1 MAKKAIDPRILE
13 SRRYWAEREEEN
25 RRATIRDEKE
35 YAKGIREVLEKAAA
49 NIQKEIDAFYGRY
62 AAREGITISDAKM
75 RVSTLDIKEYSRK
88 AKQYVADKDFSKQA
102 NEEMRIY
109 NLTMKINRLEM
120 LKSNIGLELCASY
133 SELENYFE
141 DSLTKTARKEF
152 RRQAGILGGT
162 VANMEKHAGEIV
174 NGSFRGAKFSERLW
188 ANQAYLKTQLDN
200 LLRTGLI
207 QGRNPRELAKSLRK
221 EIETSVYV
229 SERLMRTEMCR
240 VQIGAQLAS
249 YQNMGYDKLVI
260 IPEHDERSCD
270 YCESQDGVIVE
281 VAKAEPGVNVPP
293 YHPNCRCSTSGWV
306 DEMTETSIAK
316 MEENGDPFVNSRQRT
331 REELEMKATEIKEE
345 METFSRLPSKW
356 SGRIKVLKEMD
367 LPGVVACADYNFDIV
382 GLPTITDY
390 TLWHEML
397 HTASASHFSAQTY
410 DDNRGIEE
418 SSVEFLAREI
428 CKEKGIPT
436 GNAYQQGVDVLSKIS
451 SFLGY
456 DTKKQFALELFNHP
470 LPERF
475 DWLEETFSAKMISKG
490 ISVEQQEEGMM
501 YIRSIEEV
509 GNGGR

>member
-1 MAKKAIDPRILE
+1 MAEKAIDPGILA

-270 YCESQDGVIVE
+270 YCETQDGVIVE
-281 VAKAEPGVNVPP
+281 VAKAVPGVNVPP
-293 YHPNCRCSTSGWV
+293 FHPNCRCSTAAFI
-306 DEMTETSIAK
+306 E
-316 MEENGDPFVNSRQRT
+316 EENIEFKKSFMGIPIRGSETERGFPKTASARVFKNSIVDFETEMEYHIGGNGRISNVEVFAGKGSGRPYIKAYKYANKIGGDPDDWMHMKGIAFIENEYESGRAEIHWSEHEEYGSYDPFV
-331 REELEMKATEIKEE
+331 K
-345 METFSRLPSKW
+345 KW
-356 SGRIKVLKEMD
+356 L
-367 LPGVVACADYNFDIV
+367 
-382 GLPTITDY
+382 
-390 TLWHEML
+390 
-397 HTASASHFSAQTY
+397 
-410 DDNRGIEE
+410 
-418 SSVEFLAREI
+418 
-428 CKEKGIPT
+428 
-436 GNAYQQGVDVLSKIS
+436 
-451 SFLGY
+451 
-456 DTKKQFALELFNHP
+456 
-470 LPERF
+470 
-475 DWLEETFSAKMISKG
+475 
-490 ISVEQQEEGMM
+490 
-501 YIRSIEEV
+501 
-509 GNGGR
+509 

>member
-1 MAKKAIDPRILE
+1 MAEKAIDPGILA

-270 YCESQDGVIVE
+270 YCETQDGVIVE
-281 VAKAEPGVNVPP
+281 VAKAVPGVNVPP
-293 YHPNCRCSTSGWV
+293 FHPNCRCSTAAWA
-306 DEMTETSIAK
+306 DEEKEKSM
-316 MEENGDPFVNSRQRT
+316 NGDT
-331 REELEMKATEIKEE
+331 REEKETELLLLDKKNMYNSMDSLYNRVRYVKELSDHDDIFIHGNATGVCYKDADGKEIDIPDGEFVRIVKSLNLKKEKIRLCSCNTGALENGFAQLLADTTGKEVLAPTKFLWIYPPDKNGVSEMVVAGETE
-345 METFSRLPSKW
+345 
-356 SGRIKVLKEMD
+356 SGRPNMED
-367 LPGVVACADYNFDIV
+367 LG
-382 GLPTITDY
+382 
-390 TLWHEML
+390 
-397 HTASASHFSAQTY
+397 
-410 DDNRGIEE
+410 
-418 SSVEFLAREI
+418 
-428 CKEKGIPT
+428 
-436 GNAYQQGVDVLSKIS
+436 
-451 SFLGY
+451 
-456 DTKKQFALELFNHP
+456 
-470 LPERF
+470 
-475 DWLEETFSAKMISKG
+475 DWKPFTPHVK
-490 ISVEQQEEGMM
+490 
-501 YIRSIEEV
+501 
-509 GNGGR
+509 

>member
-1 MAKKAIDPRILE
+1 MPPSE
-13 SRRYWAEREEEN
+13 ERN
-25 RRATIRDEKE
+25 EKT
-35 YAKGIREVLEKAAA
+35 AA
-49 NIQKEIDAFYGRY
+49 NIRKEIDAFYGRY

-270 YCESQDGVIVE
+270 YCETQDGVIVE
-281 VAKAEPGVNVPP
+281 VAKAVPGVNVPP
-293 YHPNCRCSTSGWV
+293 FHPNCRCSTAGYV
-306 DEMTETSIAK
+306 DEAGERMKNETKETGGHHYKPRAGDEKRDEIAAK
-316 MEENGDPFVNSRQRT
+316 AYEKYA
-331 REELEMKATEIKEE
+331 REDDSEAISKNTG
-345 METFSRLPSKW
+345 FSRDDIL
-356 SGRIKVLKEMD
+356 KVRRHIFFNKHNL
-367 LPGVVACADYNFDIV
+367 
-382 GLPTITDY
+382 
-390 TLWHEML
+390 
-397 HTASASHFSAQTY
+397 Y
-410 DDNRGIEE
+410 D
-418 SSVEFLAREI
+418 
-428 CKEKGIPT
+428 
-436 GNAYQQGVDVLSKIS
+436 
-451 SFLGY
+451 GY
-456 DTKKQFALELFNHP
+456 
-470 LPERF
+470 ERF
-475 DWLEETFSAKMISKG
+475 APEYSMAVAWKRLREGNHLERDLLLLRHELLESEIEMSYNYDIHIAHAEATKVYDWWGRGVQETDDERGEPNDLLQID
-490 ISVEQQEEGMM
+490 
-501 YIRSIEEV
+501 
-509 GNGGR
+509 

>member
-1 MAKKAIDPRILE
+1 MAEKAIDPGILA

-49 NIQKEIDAFYGRY
+49 NIRKEIDAFYGRY

-162 VANMEKHAGEIV
+162 VANIEKHAGEIV

-188 ANQAYLKTQLDN
+188 ANQAYLKMQLDN

-249 YQNMGYDKLVI
+249 YKASGYDRLI
-260 IPEHDERSCD
+260 IVPEHDERSCD
-270 YCESQDGVIVE
+270 YCESQDGMIVE

-293 YHPNCRCSTSGWV
+293 FHPNCRCSTSAWAG
-306 DEMTETSIAK
+306 EMTESNGNQLKGDDSDNYINAK
-316 MEENGDPFVNSRQRT
+316 QERSSRRKVDITKEWIGTKKEGTVNVASKVVEKGVSYVVDGHNVVSEPTAKEKWVAECLSKKYGFNIVLLPKVNFPKDIQMADYLIDGEKYDLKSPTGKGKTTLYDLLTKKKRQASNYIFNLTDCPLNEEAVEKQ
-331 REELEMKATEIKEE
+331 
-345 METFSRLPSKW
+345 
-356 SGRIKVLKEMD
+356 MD
-367 LPGVVACADYNFDIV
+367 LIYRSDHTERVKIIVLFKDGAVVKVYK
-382 GLPTITDY
+382 
-390 TLWHEML
+390 
-397 HTASASHFSAQTY
+397 
-410 DDNRGIEE
+410 
-418 SSVEFLAREI
+418 RE
-428 CKEKGIPT
+428 GT
-436 GNAYQQGVDVLSKIS
+436 
-451 SFLGY
+451 
-456 DTKKQFALELFNHP
+456 
-470 LPERF
+470 
-475 DWLEETFSAKMISKG
+475 
-490 ISVEQQEEGMM
+490 
-501 YIRSIEEV
+501 
-509 GNGGR
+509 

>member
-13 SRRYWAEREEEN
+13 SRRYWAEREEAN
-25 RRATIRDEKE
+25 RKATIRDEQE

-75 RVSTLDIKEYSRK
+75 RVSALDIKEYSQK

-270 YCESQDGVIVE
+270 YCETQDGVIVE
-281 VAKAEPGVNVPP
+281 VAKAVPGVNVPP
-293 YHPNCRCSTSGWV
+293 FHPNCRCSTAAWV
-306 DEMTETSIAK
+306 DDMSTEKNIQKQEDAVEKSGKYAT
-316 MEENGDPFVNSRQRT
+316 MN
-331 REELEMKATEIKEE
+331 ATEMFRKRNNLREGFHFISDQRFNELTIAARKQGALIYRGTEE
-345 METFSRLPSKW
+345 VEEHLVKS
-356 SGRIKVLKEMD
+356 E
-367 LPGVVACADYNFDIV
+367 
-382 GLPTITDY
+382 
-390 TLWHEML
+390 
-397 HTASASHFSAQTY
+397 AS
-410 DDNRGIEE
+410 
-418 SSVEFLAREI
+418 SSCI
-428 CKEKGIPT
+428 G
-436 GNAYQQGVDVLSKIS
+436 DVLL
-451 SFLGY
+451 FR
-456 DTKKQFALELFNHP
+456 KQVAVSEV
-470 LPERF
+470 
-475 DWLEETFSAKMISKG
+475 LEEVHHFIQNKKGMNDDKGEPLRTILNEIDAKKHLIENANNYQ
-490 ISVEQQEEGMM
+490 IPRNEVELLQHQLENYENQLDEIKRRG
-501 YIRSIEEV
+501 
-509 GNGGR
+509 